1 VACVRENRP
10 YDDLIVEDDSAEKHR
25 LANRVA
31 QTEAAAKTF
40 RRELSEAEAAHRAAE
55 AAISTAA
62 SGVVAA
68 VIESATDELRELRR
82 LL

>member
-1 VACVRENRP
+1 MASVRENRP

-31 QTEAAAKTF
+31 RTEAAAKTF